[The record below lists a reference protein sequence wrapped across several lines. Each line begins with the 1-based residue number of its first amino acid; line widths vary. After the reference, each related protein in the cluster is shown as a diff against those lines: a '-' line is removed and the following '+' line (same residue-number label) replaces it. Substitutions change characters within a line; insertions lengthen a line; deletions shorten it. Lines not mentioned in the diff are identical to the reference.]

1 MPGTMTNQPAD
12 TTFPC
17 PFCRADV
24 SPQAERC
31 PQCGREPI
39 IAGGYR
45 VRSLLG
51 RGGMGVVLGA
61 ERTSDGLPV
70 AVKVLWLGEG
80 VDWKAIEL
88 FERSTRVL
96 LGLRHPLLPE
106 VRAFERDERGT
117 LILVRDRFDGG
128 SLGERIRDGRPRLDR
143 QDMRRLL
150 EKLLGLLSYLHE
162 QVPPVLHRDIK
173 PDNIL
178 FRSADDWE
186 PVLVDFDTVAAPGPQ
201 QKRLTVVC
209 TPGYTAPEQL
219 AGDPCAASDL
229 YSLGATMLFVATGTE
244 PDELPRR
251 DGRFEVEPLL
261 AGLDAGVR
269 KTVLRMVEPA
279 LTERPRSAEEALRSL
294 ARGAEEEEP
303 RAEVREDS
311 RAEARRRREQQERRK
326 EPAFSSAAKE
336 PPKVELKLPKV
347 TDTVPRKPWTKRIGI
362 GVGVLAVVIGMYL
375 AMCADDPSLK
385 FWIGTQDVAEHIAD
399 FAVFRSGEKE
409 LLVGI
414 EPIERTQFLFSGRL
428 VRLTRIDGRSGKVL
442 GRSDVGD
449 AQWDVLGYGTRVL
462 WLMEPGKCGLQARDP
477 WTGNL
482 LTDPA
487 DIARRN
493 PGLAGRMLL
502 GEDASSTGCQTV
514 YSLAENGDDLLLRL
528 RDGSRYLVKAGAWQA
543 APVEGEPKELDT
555 WRVGDLAEGSGGS
568 DFQLGTDYWEL
579 EGDERKRLRYENRAT
594 GEILDPLPGSE
605 TFLEG
610 TFVCWGAYCDPP
622 LTLTNPDGVL
632 VTYQSG
638 IDVHHPDMLARIA
651 RDGRTVWTFALGK
664 AVKDLDEYRGL
675 FQLAAHIVVVA
686 QTQGEDSEGDTTYST
701 WLVALDAAT
710 GREAWRYR
718 P

>member
-31 PQCGREPI
+31 PQCNREPV
-39 IAGGYR
+39 IAGYR

-61 ERTSDGLPV
+61 ERTGDGLPV

-96 LGLRHPLLPE
+96 QGLRHPLLPE

-128 SLGERIRDGRPRLDR
+128 SLGERIRSGRPRLDR
-143 QDMRRLL
+143 QGLRRLL
-150 EKLLGLLSYLHE
+150 EKLLGLLSYLHG

-178 FRSADDWE
+178 FRTADDWE

-201 QKRLTVVC
+201 SKRLTVIC

-219 AGDPCAASDL
+219 AGDPCPASDL

-269 KTVLRMVEPA
+269 TTVLRMVEPS
-279 LTERPRSAEEALRSL
+279 LTERPRSAEEALQVL
-294 ARGAEEEEP
+294 GGAEEEEP
-303 RAEVREDS
+303 RAKAEEES
-311 RAEARRRREQQERRK
+311 RAEPRRRGEPQVQRK
-326 EPAFSSAAKE
+326 EPAMPWAAEE
-336 PPKVELKLPKV
+336 PWKVELKLPKV
-347 TDTVPRKPWTKRIGI
+347 TDTVPRKPWGMRI
-362 GVGVLAVVIGMYL
+362 GVGAITLTTATVFYL
-375 AMCADDPSLK
+375 ALCADDPSLK
-385 FWIGTQDVAEHIAD
+385 FWIGTQDVAAQNAD

-414 EPIERTQFLFSGRL
+414 EPIERTRFLSQGRL

-449 AQWDVLGYGTRVL
+449 AQWDVLGYGSQVL
-462 WLMEPGKCGLQARDP
+462 WLMEPEKCGLQARDP

-482 LTDPA
+482 LTDTA
-487 DIARRN
+487 GIARAN
-493 PGLAGRMLL
+493 PQLADRMLL
-502 GEDASSTGCQTV
+502 GEDANSTGCWAV
-514 YSLAENGDDLLLRL
+514 NSPAANGDDLLLKL
-528 RDGSRYLVKAGAWQA
+528 RDGSQYLVKAGSWQA
-543 APVEGEPKELDT
+543 APVLGEPEELDT
-555 WRVGDLAEGSGGS
+555 WRVGDLAEGSGSS
-568 DFQLGTDYWEL
+568 DFQLGTDYWAL
-579 EGDERKRLRYENRAT
+579 EGDGDRMRLRYENKAT
-594 GEILDPLPGSE
+594 GAIQDPLPGSE

-622 LTLTNPDGVL
+622 LTLTNPDGFL

-638 IDVHHPDMLARIA
+638 IDVHHPDMLARIT
-651 RDGRTVWTFALGK
+651 RDGRTVWTFALGP

-686 QTQGEDSEGDTTYST
+686 QTQGEDSEGDTAYST
-701 WLVALDAAT
+701 WLIALDAAT